1 MNKYIMTSYMIDVS
15 NWLKSD
21 GASFCEEN
29 NIDINAFKLA
39 SQLDILA
46 CNWKGEK
53 KGYSL
58 VGPDRCIVVKKG
70 EK

>member
-1 MNKYIMTSYMIDVS
+1 MNLYIMTSYMIDIS

-46 CNWKGEK
+46 K
-53 KGYSL
+53 KLRYKDFEEG
-58 VGPDRCIVVKKG
+58 D
-70 EK
+70 

>member
-46 CNWKGEK
+46 K
-53 KGYSL
+53 KLRYKDFEG
-58 VGPDRCIVVKKG
+58 GD
-70 EK
+70 

>member
-46 CNWKGEK
+46 K
-53 KGYSL
+53 KLRYKDFEEG
-58 VGPDRCIVVKKG
+58 D
-70 EK
+70 